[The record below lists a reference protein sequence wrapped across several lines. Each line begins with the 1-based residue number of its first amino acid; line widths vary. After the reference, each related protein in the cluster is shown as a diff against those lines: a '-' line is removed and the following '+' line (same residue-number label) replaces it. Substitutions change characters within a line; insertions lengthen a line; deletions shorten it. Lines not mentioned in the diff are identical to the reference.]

1 MAEAKKN
8 PIVTLNAQAKEFD
21 FSKLRAAED
30 NKKANSGETM
40 YLDFHRMNFVIN
52 EKKIDKSL
60 IIALKE
66 RAWNQYSWREFY
78 RDLTSTDKK
87 NNKYGKGS

>member
-1 MAEAKKN
+1 MLMGSKIMAEAKKN

-30 NKKANSGETM
+30 NKEANSGETM

-52 EKKIDKSL
+52 EKK
-60 IIALKE
+60 
-66 RAWNQYSWREFY
+66 
-78 RDLTSTDKK
+78 
-87 NNKYGKGS
+87 